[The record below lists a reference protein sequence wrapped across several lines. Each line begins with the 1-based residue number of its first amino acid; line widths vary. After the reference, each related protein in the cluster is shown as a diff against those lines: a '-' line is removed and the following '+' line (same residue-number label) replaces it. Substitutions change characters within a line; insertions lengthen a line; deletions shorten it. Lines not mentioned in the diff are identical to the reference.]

1 MYLQTRNAV
10 FGELPDSNLSG
21 GRRCILPKQD
31 TVFLNPTGGELL
43 DACIEQ
49 IKEQRFYKNC
59 LQYSVE
65 EKPKDENGDT
75 SHFPKFRLPSF
86 LFFWL
91 LCAPAHL
98 FPFYHLA
105 EGIPSNLFSPLKRV
119 LVF

>member
-65 EKPKDENGDT
+65 GKPKDENGDT

-91 LCAPAHL
+91 LARQHIS
-98 FPFYHLA
+98 FHF
-105 EGIPSNLFSPLKRV
+105 II
-119 LVF
+119 